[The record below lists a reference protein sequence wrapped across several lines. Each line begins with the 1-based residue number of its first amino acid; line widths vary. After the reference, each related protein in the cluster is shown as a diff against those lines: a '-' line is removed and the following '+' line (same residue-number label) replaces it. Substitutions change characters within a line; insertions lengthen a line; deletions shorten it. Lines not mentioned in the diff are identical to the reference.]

1 MILLNTSYF
10 YYSIGNLIMSV
21 VVNVI
26 TSLLHYSLSSTNP
39 ITNIKI
45 KIIVIGIVSDV
56 RSFSM
61 VGYSFTPTSFRLP
74 PTSS

>member
-45 KIIVIGIVSDV
+45 KIIVIEITQIFD
-56 RSFSM
+56 
-61 VGYSFTPTSFRLP
+61 T
-74 PTSS
+74 